1 MSAPSSPY
9 QPYASSHANPQ
20 GPGDARPTALQ
31 ILEDCNAIG
40 NLKNKSILITG
51 ASSGI
56 GVATAAALYQ
66 TGAQLFLTARDTNKL
81 EQVID
86 CIVASTSS
94 QSARPEAVEMR
105 LESLASVRKGAQLV
119 RSQTHSLNII
129 ICNAGVMFVPQD
141 TTEDGFEMHLG
152 VNHFAHFL
160 LFQELK
166 PLLCQG
172 AKEFGHLSRVV
183 MVSSSGHRFS
193 DILFDDVNFERNKYD
208 AVVAYGQSK
217 TANIY
222 MATALTQRHAK
233 DGIIGLSLHPG
244 VIMET
249 DIRRHMSDEAV
260 KKLHDQTDPR
270 LVKSTA
276 QGIATTVW
284 AAVSP
289 YFEDV
294 TNGGRY
300 LSDVGECSP
309 LDPNVK
315 LAVGA
320 SGYAPHVHDEG
331 KADRLWELSCEAVG
345 MPNVAER

>member
-9 QPYASSHANPQ
+9 QPYASSHLNPQ

-31 ILEDCNAIG
+31 ILEECNAIG
-40 NLKNKSILITG
+40 NLRNKSILITG

-66 TGAQLFLTARDTNKL
+66 TGAQLFLTARDTTKL
-81 EQVID
+81 EQVVD
-86 CIVASTSS
+86 SIVADPSS
-94 QSARPEAVEMR
+94 QSPRPKAVEMR

-119 RSQTHSLNII
+119 RSQTPSLNII
-129 ICNAGVMFVPQD
+129 ICNAGLMFVPQEV
-141 TTEDGFEMHLG
+141 TEDGFEMHLG

-166 PLLCQG
+166 PLLSRG
-172 AKEFGHLSRVV
+172 AKTSGHLSRVV

-193 DILFDDVNFERNKYD
+193 DISFDDMNFERSKYD

-222 MATALTQRHAK
+222 MATALTRRHAK

-260 KKLHDQTDPR
+260 KTLHDQTDPR
-270 LVKSTA
+270 LVKSTE

-289 YFEDV
+289 HFEDIA
-294 TNGGRY
+294 NCGRY

-320 SGYAPHVHDEG
+320 SGYAPHVYDEG
-331 KADRLWELSCEAVG
+331 KAGRLWELSCEAVG
-345 MPNVAER
+345 MLNVAES